1 MLSPRLRTA
10 SSARLRHAL
19 IVWLL
24 AATTLGQGA
33 RAQTT
38 PAKLVQTPDKS
49 APKSDR
55 AQLEEKA
62 RIADSLHRTEEAF
75 LLHSRLQNGDF
86 EVGDRISI
94 TYDGSIKASDSL
106 IVVQAGR
113 IIPLPEPLGYVNL
126 TGMLRSELRDS
137 LAARVNKYYKNVTVH
152 VAVLLRLLV
161 SGQVRMAGFHYVRP
175 DLPLND
181 LIMRT
186 GGLDPGADL
195 KNVEI
200 HRGTQVIWGKADVQA
215 AFADGLT
222 AEGFNLEPGD
232 EIIVGAKERS
242 VWVQVLGIAASSA
255 TLLFTFYRY
264 ILPSLR
270 HKP

>member
-10 SSARLRHAL
+10 SSARLRQAL
-19 IVWLL
+19 TVWLL
-24 AATTLGQGA
+24 AATTLGRTAGA
-33 RAQTT
+33 QSTSGKST
-38 PAKLVQTPDKS
+38 QTPDKS
-49 APKSDR
+49 APKSER

-86 EVGDRISI
+86 EVGDRISM
-94 TYDGSIKASDSL
+94 TYDGFLRASDSL

-113 IIPLPEPLGYVNL
+113 ILPLPEPMGYLNL
-126 TGMLRSELRDS
+126 TGMLRSELTDS
-137 LAARVNKYYKNVTVH
+137 LSARVNKYFRNVTVH
-152 VAVLLRLLV
+152 VSVLLRLLV
-161 SGQVRMAGFHYVRP
+161 SGQVRLAGIHYVRT

-181 LIMRT
+181 LIAR
-186 GGLDPGADL
+186 GGLDPSADL
-195 KNVEI
+195 ANIEI

-222 AEGFNLEPGD
+222 PDGFKLEPGD
-232 EIIVGAKERS
+232 EIVVGAKVRPIWMQAVGLAS
-242 VWVQVLGIAASSA
+242 AAA
-255 TLLFTFYRY
+255 TLLFTFFRY
-264 ILPSLR
+264 VLPSLR